1 MKMKNIAAGLLLILT
16 CGYSSV
22 VSAAEIQT
30 VQLTKENQ
38 LVYTK
43 DKTELAGAFEH
54 TSFRWRSAMI
64 PEGYLCWMQMP
75 VDMRKMWQVPKV

>member
-1 MKMKNIAAGLLLILT
+1 MKIKNIAAVLLLILT
-16 CGYSSV
+16 CGFSSV

-43 DKTELAGAFEH
+43 DKTELAGAFDGMAPGDLSLIH
-54 TSFRWRSAMI
+54 I
-64 PEGYLCWMQMP
+64 
-75 VDMRKMWQVPKV
+75 

>member
-43 DKTELAGAFEH
+43 DKTELAGEFVG
-54 TSFRWRSAMI
+54 M
-64 PEGYLCWMQMP
+64 
-75 VDMRKMWQVPKV
+75 